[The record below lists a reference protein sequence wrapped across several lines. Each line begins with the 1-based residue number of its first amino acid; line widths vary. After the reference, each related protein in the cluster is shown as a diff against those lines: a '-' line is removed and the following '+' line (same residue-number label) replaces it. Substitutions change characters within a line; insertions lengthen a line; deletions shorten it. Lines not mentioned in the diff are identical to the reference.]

1 MKLIPIIFAIILATV
16 LTLGCI
22 EPPDEG
28 NGNGSGNGTTYTSF
42 TNSEFYVEYPSDW
55 NVFIEDTSIAGIATG
70 AFLGAEDE
78 KGAGLYIRG
87 HKTPSTTLLDF
98 DEWYDSTLEDLQNSE
113 DATVL
118 DNDMSINEAFIE
130 STSIKGGD
138 VTVYSKYKFISC
150 IESTYQCTAS
160 VENIFRSEY
169 QDEINHIISSFECT
183 N

>member
-28 NGNGSGNGTTYTSF
+28 NGDGAGNETTYASF

-55 NVFIEDTSIAGIATG
+55 NVFIEDTSIAGIATE

-87 HKTPSTTLLDF
+87 HKTPSTTLSDF
-98 DEWYDSTLEDLQNSE
+98 DEWYDSALENLQNSE

-118 DNDMSINEAFIE
+118 DNDMSVNEAFIE
-130 STSIKGGD
+130 FTSIKSGD
-138 VTVYSKYKFISC
+138 VTVYSKYKFSGSLTSDLPYYFFSHQPFLISNELTV
-150 IESTYQCTAS
+150 IAK
-160 VENIFRSEY
+160 IA
-169 QDEINHIISSFECT
+169 
-183 N
+183 